1 MMQTKAVNPWTWQ
14 DQYGYSQAVEIT
26 GARRELVCAGQTSVD
41 EQGNPLHAGNMTAQL
56 GCALDNLAAVL
67 AKAGMGFEN
76 VVRLNFYTT
85 DIAGY
90 FAASAE
96 VARRF
101 EAVGVKPAGTLLQVA
116 GLFHPDILIEIEAT
130 AVA

>member
-1 MMQTKAVNPWTWQ
+1 MHTQAMNPWTWQ
-14 DQYGYSQAVEIT
+14 DQYGYSQAVEVS
-26 GARRELVCAGQTSVD
+26 GATRQLLCAGQTSVD
-41 EQGNPLHAGNMTAQL
+41 EQGNPVHAGDMAAQL
-56 GCALDNLAAVL
+56 AQALDNLAAVL
-67 AKAGMGFEN
+67 AKAGMGFAN

-85 DIAGY
+85 DIAAY
-90 FAASAE
+90 FAASAV

-101 EAVGVKPAGTLLQVA
+101 ETVGVKPAGTLLAVA